1 MNLYWSTVL
10 LALAVAMIAGEA
22 FALRTGRTTFSRYV
36 WNASRAWPP
45 LPLVVGAALGFLAAH
60 FWWGG
65 ALVCY

>member
-1 MNLYWSTVL
+1 MNTYWTTVL

-36 WNASRAWPP
+36 WTASRAWPP
-45 LPLVVGAALGFLAAH
+45 LPLVVGATVGFLAAH

-65 ALVCY
+65 ALICY

>member
-1 MNLYWSTVL
+1 MDAYWTIVL

-22 FALRTGRTTFSRYV
+22 FALRTNRTTFSRYV
-36 WNASRAWPP
+36 WSASRAWPP
-45 LPLVVGAALGFLAAH
+45 LPLVVGATLGFLAAH

>member
-1 MNLYWSTVL
+1 MNIYWTIVL
-10 LALAVAMIAGEA
+10 LALAVAIIAGEA

-45 LPLVVGAALGFLAAH
+45 LPLVVGATLGFLAAH